1 MSSDGIHLV
10 LVIDLFADG
19 DDFSWSTIVK
29 GRNAYFQKQMADQ
42 VLRQT
47 DETTSL
53 LTDALNIHLN
63 IGQNTTMNTA
73 ASFQALGKVSMAS
86 LANRRL
92 PQVAGGRVQLPSTL
106 HSNQTDSAAVSFR
119 VCPHSLPSPTNL

>member
-1 MSSDGIHLV
+1 
-10 LVIDLFADG
+10 
-19 DDFSWSTIVK
+19 
-29 GRNAYFQKQMADQ
+29 MADQ

-53 LTDALNIHLN
+53 LTDALSIHLN

-86 LANRRL
+86 LANRLL
-92 PQVAGGRVQLPSTL
+92 PQVGSGRVQLPSTL